1 MSDTHGLLLDITNLG
16 KEEHWRQV
24 TISFGSFIMHMKSE
38 NLKVYKGYY
47 LTRISMSRNSI
58 DK

>member
-38 NLKVYKGYY
+38 NLKVKD
-47 LTRISMSRNSI
+47 II
-58 DK
+58 